1 MEFRFL
7 QRTLVFF
14 LSLCSDFSA
23 DLVYV
28 PSGFF
33 LSLASPSRET
43 ITFLHFF
50 SYYDSSFLRFMVTR
64 YCLPLLFV
72 TFYSYFYPPPLTMC
86 HVLEL
91 GQRTWNKLLGDN
103 QFFDPMVELQ
113 LSNKIWK
120 QKVEIKMKMFPSSTP
135 RWFKFLEDPWTW
147 TERYRESNW
156 KMETQSWI
164 RATSFSLQAKW
175 NS

>member
-1 MEFRFL
+1 MKVKWFVGYCVSRNGVSLSAANSRILSLSL
-7 QRTLVFF
+7 QRFF
-14 LSLCSDFSA
+14 RRSRLRS
-23 DLVYV
+23 VR
-28 PSGFF
+28 FF

-50 SYYDSSFLRFMVTR
+50 SYYDFSFLRFMVTR

-113 LSNKIWK
+113 LSNKI
-120 QKVEIKMKMFPSSTP
+120 
-135 RWFKFLEDPWTW
+135 
-147 TERYRESNW
+147 
-156 KMETQSWI
+156 
-164 RATSFSLQAKW
+164 
-175 NS
+175 